1 MLTDVALQDW
11 FQRLRISDE
20 TQTVIRQIRA
30 SEPARRVGVGGGC
43 GNVSGCYPSKKMG
56 MTIQFESHRVELPEV
71 YVMEHDPTCLEY
83 YDQPPPIKLE
93 YKAAS
98 GKQLGVLH
106 TADYFAIY
114 RDCAGWIE
122 CKTEEDLRRLA
133 EEVPNRYRF
142 QNDRW
147 QCPPGE
153 TYAGRLGL
161 TYTVRSSRDINWVF
175 QENMQF
181 LEDYFRGNVRVA
193 SATLE
198 KVQAYVAA
206 LPGITLDELL
216 ASVAAYCR
224 RDEVY
229 FLIARGHLCV
239 DLWSERLSEPG
250 VVRVF
255 PSSQLLKT
263 TAQTACAPP
272 TAPLESIPVV
282 GNTISWNGC
291 PWKVANVS
299 PDIVSLLRDDRTVLE
314 LPRSGFE
321 QLIIERSI
329 TAVPG
334 TGTSELLQRILN
346 ADEVELRRANHRY
359 DCVCRFLGGDT
370 EKLSVPVRTL
380 RRWTSRYQ
388 EAEHCFGSGFLGLF
402 SDTAKRGNSTSRLP
416 EETTALMAEFI
427 KNDYETAK
435 QKRKRASWM
444 ALWLECEKRGITA
457 PGYKTFSRAIRKR
470 PGFKQALKRLGHRAA
485 YELEP
490 FYWKLERTTPRHGI
504 RPFEIGHIDHTELDI
519 ELVCSLTGKV
529 LDRPWLTIMTDAFSR
544 RFLAFYLT
552 FDPPSHRSCM
562 MVMREC
568 VYRHSR
574 LPQII
579 VVDRGPEFEST
590 YFETL
595 VARYQ
600 CTKKRRPRCKARFG
614 SVCERLLGVA
624 NTQFIYNL
632 RGNTQITRHPRQ
644 ITKDV
649 DPKGQAVW
657 SLKEL
662 QEQLAKYFYE
672 VYDTMDHPALGQS
685 PREAYEAGFAMAGER
700 AHRVIPYDREFLIY
714 TMPTTRRGTAK
725 IQPGR
730 GVKVN
735 YLYYWCESFRDLRP
749 GNPRVEVRYDPFDLG
764 TIYAFVDKH
773 WVECYSE
780 HHHVFQG
787 RSYKEL
793 KLAAEEL
800 RKRWQN
806 HSAHF
811 PVTARKLAE
820 LLAAAEIQETVL
832 AQRRVDMAVR
842 RAQADSAPNAVVA
855 PSGNA
860 RSLGDMLEG
869 DNPRS
874 PEIYGEF

>member
-1 MLTDVALQDW
+1 MFTEAELQTW
-11 FQRLRISDE
+11 FQRLRISHE
-20 TQTVIRQIRA
+20 AQRVVHQIRA
-30 SEPARRVGVGGGC
+30 SDPARRVGGGRRNVC
-43 GNVSGCYPSKKMG
+43 GRYPSRKMG
-56 MTIQFESHRVELPEV
+56 VTIQFESHRVEFAEV
-71 YVMEHDPTCLEY
+71 YMMEHDPACLEY

-93 YKAAS
+93 YQALS
-98 GKQLGVLH
+98 GKQVGVLH
-106 TADYFAIY
+106 TADYFAI
-114 RDCAGWIE
+114 RTDRAGWIE

-133 EEVPNRYRF
+133 EQAPSRYQF
-142 QNDRW
+142 DGGRW
-147 QCPPGE
+147 RCPPGE
-153 TYAGRLGL
+153 SYAARLGL
-161 TYTVRSSRDINWVF
+161 NYEVRSSKDINWTF
-175 QENMQF
+175 QANMQF
-181 LEDYFRGNVRVA
+181 LEDYFRGTVSVP
-193 SATLE
+193 SPTME
-198 KVQAYVAA
+198 KVRAFVAA
-206 LPGITLDELL
+206 LLGIALDELL
-216 ASVAAYCR
+216 ASVAAFCS
-224 RDEVY
+224 RDQVY
-229 FLIARGHLCV
+229 FLIAQGHLCV
-239 DLWSERLSEPG
+239 DLWSTRLSEPG
-250 VVRVF
+250 TVRVF
-255 PSSQLLKT
+255 ASPHLLK
-263 TAQTACAPP
+263 AAPPYRPASP
-272 TAPLESIPVV
+272 TAPLELIPVA
-282 GNTISWNGC
+282 GTAITWNGR
-291 PWKVANVS
+291 PWKVVNVS
-299 PDIVSLLRDDRTVLE
+299 PDLVSLLGDDHTVLE
-314 LPRSGFE
+314 LPRSAFE
-321 QLIIERSI
+321 QLIRERSV

-334 TGTSELLQRILN
+334 TGNSELLQRILN
-346 ADEVELRRANHRY
+346 ANEDGLRRANHRY
-359 DCVCRFLGGDT
+359 DCVCRFLGGNT
-370 EKLSVPVRTL
+370 EEPSVPVRTL
-380 RRWTSRYQ
+380 RRWASRYQ
-388 EAEHCFGSGFLGLF
+388 EAERCFGSGFLGLF
-402 SDTAKRGNSTSRLP
+402 PDTAKRGNSTRRLP

-427 KNDYETAK
+427 KNDYETAT

-444 ALWLECEKRGITA
+444 ALRLECEKRGITA
-457 PGYKTFSRAIRKR
+457 PSYKTFSRAIRKR

-529 LDRPWLTIMTDAFSR
+529 LGRPWLTIMTDAFSR
-544 RFLAFYLT
+544 RCLAFYVT
-552 FDPPSHRSCM
+552 FDPPSYRSCM
-562 MVMREC
+562 MIIREC

-574 LPQII
+574 LPQIL
-579 VVDRGPEFEST
+579 VVDGGPEFECT

-595 VARYQ
+595 LARYQ
-600 CTKKRRPRCKARFG
+600 CTKKTRPPSKARFG
-614 SVCERLLGVA
+614 SVCERLFGTV
-624 NTQFIYNL
+624 NSEFVHNL
-632 RGNTQITRHPRQ
+632 RGNTQITRHIRQ
-644 ITKDV
+644 VTKGV
-649 DPKGQAVW
+649 DPKGRAVW

-672 VYDTMDHPALGQS
+672 VYDSMDHPALGQS

-764 TIYAFVDKH
+764 TIYAFVEKH
-773 WVECYSE
+773 WIECYSE
-780 HHHVFQG
+780 HHHVLQG
-787 RSYKEL
+787 HSYKEL

-842 RAQADSAPNAVVA
+842 RAQADTAPSAVVA
-855 PSGNA
+855 PSGNT
-860 RSLGDMLEG
+860 RSLGDMLER